1 VVRGPAQTSE
11 PIIQYLYQ
19 LVEAVA
25 EGRLLIPRFQRPL
38 VWDWERQ
45 AELLRSVRDG
55 IPMGAVMIWRTSGK
69 RISWLTRLAGHD
81 LPQPKSDL
89 PYEYLLDGLQ
99 RLSTL
104 FAALRGVGKSDLEED
119 SELRNIGYDLE
130 EQSFVQLDSIGA
142 APPVIPLSVLSD
154 SVTLLR
160 FQRAIKGPTAD
171 LWIERSDALARAF
184 REYKVPVIPIVSE
197 DFEVAARTFNLINS
211 QGVRMG
217 EADMI
222 HALTWSETF
231 ELRDSIE
238 SMRSDLLQPIGWGEI
253 DFESVLKVVKAE
265 ADLDLYE
272 ESVEQVSRVLRDD
285 REALTRAFERLV
297 KVAQL
302 LRTRCGVLDWDLVPY
317 SLQAV
322 LLAEA
327 FRCNPT
333 IEVGS
338 QLLSDWFWLT
348 TYGEMFAGLSGYRLG
363 LAVEAIRDTAIDG
376 SLRWSGATSF
386 KRRPLPV
393 TSDFRAVRIKA
404 LGLMLARKQVHVTE
418 GNEGEAFQ
426 TLAEYKRLALFQLIP
441 RRLITKGSFSSP
453 GNRVLCRPDDSA
465 ALRQRVL
472 TGHMDDE
479 LRSRHA
485 ISDHARRAAIQGKWD
500 DFVGERL
507 AALQVDESDFVAE
520 IVSRHPEIDDLSV

>member
-1 VVRGPAQTSE
+1 MRGPAQTSE

-38 VWDWERQ
+38 VWDWTRQ

-55 IPMGAVMIWRTSGK
+55 IPMGAVMIWRTSGN
-69 RISWLTRLAGHD
+69 RISWLNTLAGHD

-104 FAALRGVGKSDLEED
+104 FAALRGVGASAPDED
-119 SELRNIGYDLE
+119 RELRNIGYDLE
-130 EQSFVQLDSIGA
+130 EQSFVLLDAERNEPS
-142 APPVIPLSVLSD
+142 VIPLSVLSD
-154 SVTLLR
+154 SVILLR
-160 FQRAIKGPTAD
+160 FQRAIKGPSAD
-171 LWIERSDALARAF
+171 RWIERSDELAKAF
-184 REYKVPVIPIVSE
+184 REYKVPVIPIVSD

-222 HALTWSETF
+222 HALTCSETF
-231 ELRDSIE
+231 ELRDAIE
-238 SMRSDLLQPIGWGEI
+238 STRADLLQPVGWGEI
-253 DFESVLKVVKAE
+253 DFETVLKVVKAE

-272 ESVEQVSRVLRDD
+272 ESVEQVSAVLRQD
-285 REALTRAFERLV
+285 RDALTRAFERLRY
-297 KVAQL
+297 VAGL
-302 LRTRCGVLDWDLVPY
+302 LRTRCGIFDWDLVPY

-327 FRCNPT
+327 FRSNPN
-333 IEVGS
+333 IARES

-363 LAVEAIRDTAIDG
+363 LAVEAIRETANDG
-376 SLRWSGATSF
+376 LLRWSGASSF
-386 KRRPLPV
+386 KLRPLPA

-404 LGLMLARKQVHVTE
+404 LGLMLARKQAHAVDSDQWS
-418 GNEGEAFQ
+418 AFH
-426 TLAEYKRLALFQLIP
+426 TLAEHKRLALFQVIP
-441 RRLITKGSFSSP
+441 RRLISKENFSSP
-453 GNRVLCRPDDSA
+453 GNRILCSPEESGE
-465 ALRQRVL
+465 LRQQIL
-472 TGHMDDE
+472 SGHLDDE
-479 LRSRHA
+479 LRSKHV
-485 ISDHARRAAIQGKWD
+485 IPEEARSAAVQGRWNNFVATRLIALQAD
-500 DFVGERL
+500 ERDFVSNL
-507 AALQVDESDFVAE
+507 ID
-520 IVSRHPEIDDLSV
+520 RHPELAQSVTA